1 MITTNVSLV
10 EMKAMQA
17 DIYLRSAATIL
28 ADRGLSRHMNCDP
41 ETGEVDVEGALMLA
55 CGAKKVGV
63 LVPYPAEVV
72 PQTQLAVYLSIIDLL
87 DLNVPVEDITKWT
100 DNLEVS
106 QDEVIQLLRTLAD
119 TISIAIV

>member
-1 MITTNVSLV
+1 MNSTVSLI
-10 EMKAMQA
+10 EMKTMEA
-17 DIYLRSAATIL
+17 DKYLRSAATIL
-28 ADRGLSRHMNCDP
+28 TDRGLSRHMNCDP

-72 PQTQLAVYLSIIDLL
+72 PPTQLAVYLSMIDLL
-87 DLNVPVEDITKWT
+87 DLNVPEDNITKWT
-100 DNLEVS
+100 DKWEVS
-106 QDEVIQLLRTLAD
+106 QDEVIQLLNSLAD